1 MARPRTFSTNDALES
16 AMQLFWSGGYHA
28 TSTREIEKALGLGRQ
43 SIYNAFGDK
52 ESLYH
57 ASLDRYVETVLED
70 RTTILKQPEAG
81 RREIVKFLA
90 GLVEVMDADSS
101 RRGCFLVN
109 ALAECGQTDDHVAEL
124 CRSHADSVNVLLKNA
139 IDGGIAS
146 REIASGTNA
155 DAISKML
162 VALETGMSLAARRR
176 AEREDL
182 VDMAS
187 AALQPLY

>member
-1 MARPRTFSTNDALES
+1 MARPRQFSTDDALES

-57 ASLDRYVETVLED
+57 TSLDRYAETVLED
-70 RTTILKQPEAG
+70 RTIILKHPEAG

-90 GLVEVMDADSS
+90 HLVEALDADPA

-109 ALAECGQTDDHVAEL
+109 ALAEFGQADDHVAEFG
-124 CRSHADSVNVLLKNA
+124 RSHADSVKVLLKNA
-139 IDGGIAS
+139 VDRSIAS
-146 REIASGTNA
+146 GEIASGTNS
-155 DAISKML
+155 DAVSKML
-162 VALETGMSLAARRR
+162 VAMETGMSLAARRH
-176 AEREDL
+176 AERKDL